1 VRPGRKRLSADPG
14 PDQTLLDLVNGL
26 RDIEDR
32 VSVLENRFDSL
43 GEHATGSDDDAVME
57 LRLHAARLSAELS
70 RVTVELRGRIAELGN
85 QAGLTFEDEPS
96 TPALADDEA
105 FEDLS
110 ADSPARAPASQRTS
124 GWQPAS

>member
-1 VRPGRKRLSADPG
+1 M
-14 PDQTLLDLVNGL
+14 LLDLVNGL
-26 RDIEDR
+26 RDVEDR
-32 VSVLENRFDSL
+32 LSALENRFDSL
-43 GEHATGSDDDAVME
+43 DEHATNSDDDAVME

-85 QAGLTFEDEPS
+85 QAGLTFEDEPP

>member
-1 VRPGRKRLSADPG
+1 MRPRRKRLSNDPG
-14 PDQTLLDLVNGL
+14 PDQTLLDIVNGL
-26 RDIEDR
+26 RNLEDR
-32 VSVLENRFDSL
+32 VSIIENRFNSL
-43 GEHATGSDDDAVME
+43 GEHAAGSDDDAVME

-85 QAGLTFEDEPS
+85 QAGLTFEDEPT

-110 ADSPARAPASQRTS
+110 ADSPARAPGSQRTS
-124 GWQPAS
+124 GWQPAN